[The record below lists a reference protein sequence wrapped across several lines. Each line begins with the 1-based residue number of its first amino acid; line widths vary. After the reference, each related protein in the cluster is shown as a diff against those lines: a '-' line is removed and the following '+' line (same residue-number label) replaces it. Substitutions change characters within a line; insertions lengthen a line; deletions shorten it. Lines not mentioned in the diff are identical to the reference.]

1 MKSNKKKSTN
11 KALLILLVVIAA
23 VYFVFSF
30 YFMSHFFVGTQINAI
45 NASGKS
51 VSDVED
57 AFRDEA
63 SGYVLTIT
71 GRDNKTGA
79 INASEISMS
88 PVFDGEI
95 DEFLDKQNA
104 FAWPVSLFKKTTLST
119 NSIAEFDTAALE
131 TAVDKLDIFN
141 GEREPQNASI
151 SEYTDGG
158 YSVVAED
165 PGSTLDKEKV
175 YTAVENAVGSLLDT
189 IDLDEADCYV
199 KPEITSDDVTLNEK
213 VKNLNK
219 YVTTKV
225 TYKFG
230 DDVETLDGSTIK
242 DWLTV
247 EGTSVSLNRADVKE
261 YVDGL
266 AKRHDTFGTNRKFK
280 TTAGKTISVNGG
292 NYGWWTDRPS
302 TTDELVE
309 AITEGKQGEMT
320 PVYFSTAA
328 SYGDSDIGDT
338 YVECDL
344 DNQHVYVYVSGNMV
358 LDTDCV
364 SGKAVEGRYT
374 PDGTYAITY
383 KERDATLVGENYES
397 AVSYWMPFNGNIG
410 LHDASWRNK
419 FGGDIYLSNGSH
431 GCINLP
437 PSKAKQIFDYVS
449 KGEAVV
455 VYGGVVRSTPKTP
468 ELTEEQ
474 KQQLLLQQLLEQ
486 MAAGTIPTTDA
497 ATTQPAADGTTDSAA
512 AETTP
517 AVQ

>member
-1 MKSNKKKSTN
+1 MKSNKKKSKN
-11 KALLILLVVIAA
+11 KSLLILLVAIAA
-23 VYFVFSF
+23 VYLVFSF
-30 YFMSHFFVGTQINAI
+30 YFMSHFFFGTKINAI
-45 NASGKS
+45 DAAGKS
-51 VSDVED
+51 VSDVEN

-79 INASEISMS
+79 LNASDIALSL
-88 PVFDGEI
+88 VFDDEI
-95 DEFLDKQNA
+95 DEFLDDQNP
-104 FAWPVSLFKKTTLST
+104 FAWPKSLFKTTTLST

-131 TAVDKLDIFN
+131 NAVDKLDFFN
-141 GEREPQNASI
+141 GERLPQNASI
-151 SEYTDGG
+151 SDYTDGG
-158 YSVVAED
+158 YSVLPED
-165 PGSTLDKEKV
+165 QGSKLDKNKV
-175 YTAVENAVGSLLDT
+175 YEVVENAVGSLLET
-189 IDLDEADCYV
+189 IDLDSNDCYI
-199 KPEITSDDVTLNEK
+199 KPEITSDDAELNEK
-213 VKNLNK
+213 VNNLNK

-225 TYKFG
+225 TYTFG
-230 DDVETLDGSTIK
+230 DETETLDGSTIK
-242 DWLTV
+242 DWLTI

-266 AKRHDTFGTNRKFK
+266 ARRHDTFGKNRTFK
-280 TTAGKTISVNGG
+280 TTAGKTVSVNGG

-302 TTDELVE
+302 TTDALVE
-309 AITEGKQGEMT
+309 AISSGKQGEMT

-328 SYGDSDIGDT
+328 KYGENDIGDT

-344 DNQHVYVYVSGNMV
+344 DNQHVYVYVSGNLV
-358 LDTDCV
+358 VETDCV

-410 LHDASWRNK
+410 LHDATWRNK

-437 PSKAKQIFDYVS
+437 KSKAKEIYDCVS
-449 KGEAVV
+449 KGEPVV
-455 VYGGVVRSTPKTP
+455 VYGGVVRATPKAP

-486 MAAGTIPTTDA
+486 MAAGNIPAA
-497 ATTQPAADGTTDSAA
+497 ATQQPATDGAA
-512 AETTP
+512 AEAAPAP